1 MMTLLTDFLDL
12 TPILLVGILTRDNHM
27 VLGIM
32 NHEIKMT

>member
-1 MMTLLTDFLDL
+1 MMTLLTDFDL